1 MLNEADKA
9 TSQTTSNKEIK
20 ISKLLLKGEEMRAKE
35 KVDEAKVY
43 LTKAKEMNTE
53 LGDQMSEALILESF
67 SHCYEYDGDYEKALK
82 MASDAIVIF
91 RQLSGTTA
99 QAGNANGLINLGNIY
114 SKLGRYKEAIACQKE
129 AIEIYLILGD
139 EPALGNAYGN
149 MGVTHNHIKEHRKA
163 IELSQEAYRISL
175 KTGNKFEKARSL
187 HNIGDA
193 YNPLGQPWKSIS
205 CCKESARIWTE
216 IGRKKN
222 ASVSYGVLAT
232 SYLYLGEM
240 EISERYFK
248 MCIDTNLHMK
258 QFHDLAIAYGNR
270 GILYYN
276 MALPKFLSS
285 GDAKESLESSVKNFK
300 LAIESTDKIL
310 ASLSVDN
317 NKTAFSDKFYRWY
330 DRLTAPFN
338 LLGRSTAA
346 LLFLDL
352 GRAKILRQLVYNQV
366 EIQVEDKGQSSF
378 QLTWLAIENE
388 KEKERI
394 RVLSK
399 EIQLAE
405 SNATVLF
412 YNFNNTK
419 ILTIWVLDA
428 NGCVSLK
435 TSDPCGK
442 FTTAQEELED
452 NVTEVLQKASFGF
465 SRGYSFLKPSPLID
479 VQNAKKSIPKPA
491 SNQEKAETT
500 GYNDKGA
507 NVIKSKPECRSPA
520 VRPDESRE
528 RLSKEK
534 RSILYRALITP
545 VKSLINGKKLIIVPD
560 GCLFFAPF
568 SSFINE
574 NGCLLS
580 EEYQIQTIPSVHVLA
595 MGMQTSSSR
604 RIGNSLFVGN
614 PESVQL
620 PSLPSAAREVENLA
634 SLLDAKPL
642 TGRMATKNKILE
654 LMSKASIIHIAAHGH
669 EGTGHI
675 FLASQSNKPNDGAY
689 STSSSDLLT
698 QSDVLQCKLSARLV
712 VLSCCHSGM
721 GNLSSEGVLGIARSF
736 LGAGASS
743 VLVTLWTI
751 DDEFTKQFMEVFYEK
766 IFEEKSVCLALKET
780 MNIFQRSGPYTSFLY
795 WAAFQILGEDVSFTK
810 LEIEEIRGN
819 NKKIMASN

>member
-1 MLNEADKA
+1 MELASSEMDTR
-9 TSQTTSNKEIK
+9 TSKKSQIL
-20 ISKLLLKGEEMRAKE
+20 KLVRKGEEMRSKE
-35 KVDEAKVY
+35 RVDKAKVY
-43 LTKAKEMNTE
+43 LTKAKEMNIE
-53 LGDQMSEALILESF
+53 LGDKMAEAFILENF
-67 SHCYEYDGDYEKALK
+67 GHCYEYEGDYEKALK
-82 MASDAIVIF
+82 MTNDAIAIF
-91 RQLSGTTA
+91 KQQSGTTG
-99 QAGNANGLINLGNIY
+99 QAGNANGLTHLGTIY
-114 SKLGRYKEAIACQKE
+114 SKLGRYKEAIACQEK

-149 MGVTHNHIKEHRKA
+149 MGVTHNHIEEHRKA
-163 IELSQEAYRISL
+163 IELSQEAYRRSL

-193 YNPLGQPWKSIS
+193 YNPLGQPRKSIS
-205 CCKESARIWTE
+205 YCKESARIWTE
-216 IGRKKN
+216 IGSKKN

-240 EISERYFK
+240 EISGRYFK
-248 MCIDTNLHMK
+248 MCIDTLLHMK

-270 GILYYN
+270 GILYYK

-330 DRLTAPFN
+330 DRLTGPFN

-366 EIQVEDKGQSSF
+366 ENQVEDTGQSSF
-378 QLTWLAIENE
+378 ELSWLTIESE

-405 SNATVLF
+405 SNATALF
-412 YNFNNTK
+412 YNFNNAK
-419 ILTIWVLDA
+419 ILTIWVLNCD
-428 NGCVSLK
+428 GSVSLK
-435 TSDPCGK
+435 TSDPTGM

-452 NVTEVLQKASFGF
+452 NVRKVLQQASVGF
-465 SRGYSFLKPSPLID
+465 SRGYSFLKPSPPFD
-479 VQNAKKSIPKPA
+479 VQNTKKLIPKHVL
-491 SNQEKAETT
+491 NQEKAETT
-500 GYNDKGA
+500 GHNDKEA
-507 NVIKSKPECRSPA
+507 NVIKIKPECRSPA
-520 VRPDESRE
+520 VRADESRE
-528 RLSKEK
+528 RLAKET
-534 RSILYRALITP
+534 RSLLYKALITP

-568 SSFINE
+568 SSFIDE

-595 MGMQTSSSR
+595 MGMQSSSSR
-604 RIGNSLFVGN
+604 RIGSSLFVGN

-620 PSLPSAAREVENLA
+620 PSLPSAAREVEYLA

-642 TGRMATKNKILE
+642 TGRMATKSKILE

-675 FLASQSNKPNDGAY
+675 FLASESNKPNEDAY

-780 MNIFQRSGPYTSFLY
+780 MNIFQRSGQYTSFLY

-819 NKKIMASN
+819 NKKRMASN

>member
-1 MLNEADKA
+1 MELASSEMDKTTR
-9 TSQTTSNKEIK
+9 TSKK
-20 ISKLLLKGEEMRAKE
+20 IQILKLVSKGEEMRLME
-35 KVDEAKVY
+35 RVDEAKVY

-53 LGDQMSEALILESF
+53 LGDKMAEALILESF
-67 SHCYEYDGDYEKALK
+67 GHCYEHDGDYEEALK

-91 RQLSGTTA
+91 RQQSGPEA
-99 QAGNANGLINLGNIY
+99 QLGNGNGLMNLGSIY
-114 SKLGRYKEAIACQKE
+114 SRLGRYKQAIACQEK
-129 AIEIYLILGD
+129 AIEIFFKLGN
-139 EPALGNAYGN
+139 EAALGTAYGN
-149 MGVTHNHIKEHRKA
+149 MGVTYNRIKEHKKA
-163 IELSQEAYRISL
+163 IELCQEACRRSQNA
-175 KTGNKFEKARSL
+175 GNKLVEARSL

-193 YNPLGQPWKSIS
+193 YNQLGQPRKSIS
-205 CCKESARIWTE
+205 YCKRSARIFTE
-216 IGRKKN
+216 IGSKKG

-232 SYLYLGEM
+232 SYLKLGQI
-240 EISERYFK
+240 EISKSYFK

-258 QFHDLAIAYGNR
+258 QYHDLAIAYGNR
-270 GILYYN
+270 GLMYYDI
-276 MALPKFLSS
+276 ALKKFLSS
-285 GDAKESLESSVKNFK
+285 GDAKELFESSVENFK
-300 LAIESTDKIL
+300 LAVESTDKIL
-310 ASLSVDN
+310 ASLTLDN
-317 NKTAFSDKFYRWY
+317 NKTALADTFYRWH
-330 DRLTAPFN
+330 DSLTAPFN

-366 EIQVEDKGQSSF
+366 ENQVEDKGQSSF
-378 QLTWLAIENE
+378 QLTWLAIEND

-394 RVLSK
+394 RVLCT

-412 YNFNNTK
+412 YNFNNAK

-435 TSDPCGK
+435 TSDPSEN
-442 FTTAQEELED
+442 FTTAQEDLED
-452 NVTEVLQKASFGF
+452 NVTKVLQKASVRF
-465 SRGYSFLKPSPLID
+465 SRGYSFLKPSPPFD
-479 VQNAKKSIPKPA
+479 VQNVKKFIPKQA
-491 SNQEKAETT
+491 LNQEKAETT
-500 GYNDKGA
+500 GYNHKEA
-507 NVIKSKPECRSPA
+507 NVIKSKIERRSPA
-520 VRPDESRE
+520 VRADESCE
-528 RLSKEK
+528 RLTKET
-534 RSILYRALITP
+534 RSLLYKALITP
-545 VKSLINGKKLIIVPD
+545 VKSLIIGKKLIIVPD

-568 SSFINE
+568 SSFIDE

-580 EEYQIQTIPSVHVLA
+580 EEYQIQTIPSVNFLA
-595 MGMQTSSSR
+595 IGMQTSSSK
-604 RIGNSLFVGN
+604 RIGSSLFVGN

-620 PSLPSAAREVENLA
+620 PSLPSAAREVKYLA

-642 TGRMATKNKILE
+642 TGRMATKSKILE

-675 FLASQSNKPNDGAY
+675 FLASESSKPNDGAY

-780 MNIFQRSGPYTSFLY
+780 MNIFQRS
-795 WAAFQILGEDVSFTK
+795 
-810 LEIEEIRGN
+810 
-819 NKKIMASN
+819 

>member
-1 MLNEADKA
+1 MI
-9 TSQTTSNKEIK
+9 QIQ
-20 ISKLLLKGEEMRAKE
+20 KLVGKGEEMLAKE
-35 KVDEAKVY
+35 MVDEAKVY
-43 LTKAKEMNTE
+43 LTKAKEINIE
-53 LGDQMSEALILESF
+53 LGDKMAEALILESF
-67 SHCYEYDGDYEKALK
+67 GHCYQHEGDYEKALK
-82 MASDAIVIF
+82 MTSDAIAIF
-91 RQLSGTTA
+91 KQQSGTTG
-99 QAGNANGLINLGNIY
+99 QAGNANGLGHLGTIY
-114 SKLGRYKEAIACQKE
+114 SKLGRYKEAIACQKK
-129 AIEIYLILGD
+129 AIEILLILGD
-139 EPALGNAYGN
+139 DPNALGTTYGN
-149 MGVTHNHIKEHRKA
+149 MGVTHNRIKEPRKA
-163 IELSQEAYRISL
+163 IELSQEAYRISQ
-175 KTGNKFEKARSL
+175 KTGNKVEEARSL

-193 YNPLGQPWKSIS
+193 YNQLGQPRKSIS
-205 CCKESARIWTE
+205 YCKKSARIWTE
-216 IGRKKN
+216 IGNKRN

-232 SYLYLGEM
+232 SYHKLGKM
-240 EISERYFK
+240 ETSERYSK

-270 GILYYN
+270 GLMYYDV
-276 MALPKFLSS
+276 ALEKFLSS
-285 GDAKESLESSVKNFK
+285 GDAKESFESSIENFK
-300 LAIESTDKIL
+300 LAIESTDTIL
-310 ASLSVDN
+310 ASLSVDK
-317 NKTAFSDKFYRWY
+317 NKTAFADKFYRWHNS
-330 DRLTAPFN
+330 LTAPFN

-352 GRAKILRQLVYNQV
+352 GRAKILRQLAYNEV
-366 EIQVEDKGQSSF
+366 ENQVEDKGQSSF
-378 QLTWLAIENE
+378 ELTWLAIENE

-394 RVLSK
+394 CVLSK

-405 SNATVLF
+405 SNAAVLF
-412 YNFNNTK
+412 YNFNNAK

-435 TSDPCGK
+435 TSDPRGM

-452 NVTEVLQKASFGF
+452 NVTEVLQKASVGF
-465 SRGYSFLKPSPLID
+465 SRGYSFLKPSPLFD
-479 VQNAKKSIPKPA
+479 VQNAKKSIPKHA
-491 SNQEKAETT
+491 LNQEKAEAT
-500 GYNDKGA
+500 GHNDKEA
-507 NVIKSKPECRSPA
+507 NDIKSKPECRSPA
-520 VRPDESRE
+520 VRADESRE
-528 RLSKEK
+528 RLAKET
-534 RSILYRALITP
+534 RSLLYRALITP

-568 SSFINE
+568 SSFIDE

-580 EEYQIQTIPSVHVLA
+580 EEYQIQTIPSVYVLA
-595 MGMQTSSSR
+595 MGMQSSSNR

-614 PESVQL
+614 PECVQL
-620 PSLPSAAREVENLA
+620 PSLPSAAREVEYLA

-642 TGRMATKNKILE
+642 TGRMATKRKILE
-654 LMSKASIIHIAAHGH
+654 LMSKASIIHIASHGH

-675 FLASQSNKPNDGAY
+675 FLASESNKPNDGTY

-743 VLVTLWTI
+743 ILVTLWTI

-766 IFEEKSVCLALKET
+766 ILEEKSVCLALKET
-780 MNIFQRSGPYTSFLY
+780 MNIFQRSGQYTSFLY

>member
-1 MLNEADKA
+1 MDKTTR
-9 TSQTTSNKEIK
+9 TSKQIQ
-20 ISKLLLKGEEMRAKE
+20 ILKLVSKGEEMRSKE
-35 KVDEAKVY
+35 RVDEAKVY
-43 LTKAKEMNTE
+43 LTKAKEMNIE
-53 LGDQMSEALILESF
+53 LGDKMAEALILESF
-67 SHCYEYDGDYEKALK
+67 GLCYEHDGDYEKALK

-91 RQLSGTTA
+91 KQQSGPEA
-99 QAGNANGLINLGNIY
+99 QFGNGNGLLNLGSIY
-114 SKLGRYKEAIACQKE
+114 TRLGRYKQAIACQKK
-129 AIEIYLILGD
+129 AIEIFSKLGD
-139 EPALGNAYGN
+139 EPALGMAYGN
-149 MGVTHNHIKEHRKA
+149 MGVTHNRIKEHKKA
-163 IELSQEAYRISL
+163 IELCQEACRRSQNS
-175 KTGNKFEKARSL
+175 GNKFEEARSL

-193 YNPLGQPWKSIS
+193 YNQLGQPRKSVS
-205 CCKESARIWTE
+205 YCERSARIFTE
-216 IGRKKN
+216 IGSKKG

-232 SYLYLGEM
+232 SYLKLGQIET
-240 EISERYFK
+240 SKRYFK
-248 MCIDTNLHMK
+248 MCIDNNLHMK
-258 QFHDLAIAYGNR
+258 QYHDLAIAYGNR
-270 GILYYN
+270 GLMYYDI
-276 MALPKFLSS
+276 ALEKFLSS
-285 GDAKESLESSVKNFK
+285 GDAKESFESSVENFK

-310 ASLSVDN
+310 ASLTLDN
-317 NKTAFSDKFYRWY
+317 NKTALADKFYRWH
-330 DRLTAPFN
+330 DSLTAPFN

-366 EIQVEDKGQSSF
+366 ENQVEDKGQSIF
-378 QLTWLAIENE
+378 QLTWMAIENE
-388 KEKERI
+388 EEKERI
-394 RVLSK
+394 RVLST
-399 EIQLAE
+399 ELQLAE

-412 YNFNNTK
+412 YNFNNAK

-435 TSDPCGK
+435 TSDPSGK

-452 NVTEVLQKASFGF
+452 NVTKLLQKASVRF
-465 SRGYSFLKPSPLID
+465 SRGYSFLKPSPPFD
-479 VQNAKKSIPKPA
+479 VQNTKKFIPKHA
-491 SNQEKAETT
+491 LNQEKAETT
-500 GYNDKGA
+500 GYNHKEA
-507 NVIKSKPECRSPA
+507 NVIKRKIECRSPA
-520 VRPDESRE
+520 VRDEESCE
-528 RLSKEK
+528 RLTKET
-534 RSILYRALITP
+534 RSLLYRALITP
-545 VKSLINGKKLIIVPD
+545 VKSLINGRKKLVIVPD

-568 SSFINE
+568 SSCIDE

-580 EEYQIQTIPSVHVLA
+580 EEYQIQTIPSVHFLA
-595 MGMQTSSSR
+595 IGMQTSSNK
-604 RIGNSLFVGN
+604 RIGSSLFVGN

-620 PSLPSAAREVENLA
+620 PSLPSAAREVEYLA

-642 TGRMATKNKILE
+642 TGRMATKSKILE

-780 MNIFQRSGPYTSFLY
+780 MNIFQRSGQYTSFLY

>member
-1 MLNEADKA
+1 MDK
-9 TSQTTSNKEIK
+9 NWYRIWNLVHEGEE
-20 ISKLLLKGEEMRAKE
+20 LLKKE
-35 KVDEAKVY
+35 KVSEAIVY

-53 LGDQMSEALILESF
+53 LGDQLLEALILESF
-67 SHCYEYDGDYEKALK
+67 GHCYDHNGDYEKALK
-82 MASDAIVIF
+82 VASDAIAIF
-91 RQLSGTTA
+91 KQQSGPVGQL
-99 QAGNANGLINLGNIY
+99 GNANGLITLGNIH
-114 SKLGRYKEAIACQKE
+114 SKLGRYKVAIACQEK
-129 AIEIYLILGD
+129 AIEIFLTLGD
-139 EPALGNAYGN
+139 EPALGMAYGN
-149 MGVTHNHIKEHRKA
+149 IGETHNRINEHKIA
-163 IELSQEAYRISL
+163 IELCQEAYRRSL
-175 KTGNKFEKARSL
+175 KTGNKFEEARSL

-193 YNPLGQPWKSIS
+193 YNLLGQPRKSIS
-205 CCKESARIWTE
+205 YCEKSVRIWTE
-216 IGRKKN
+216 IGSEKS
-222 ASVSYGVLAT
+222 ASISYGVLAT
-232 SYLYLGEM
+232 SYFYLGEM
-240 EISERYFK
+240 ETSKRYFK

-270 GILYYN
+270 GMMYYHI
-276 MALPKFLSS
+276 ALKIFLSS
-285 GDAKESLESSVKNFK
+285 GDAKESLESSVENFK

-317 NKTAFSDKFYRWY
+317 YKTAFADKFYHWY
-330 DRLTAPFN
+330 DYLTAPFN

-412 YNFNNTK
+412 YNFNNAK

-435 TSDPCGK
+435 TSDPSGK

-452 NVTEVLQKASFGF
+452 NVTKVLHKASVGF
-465 SRGYSFLKPSPLID
+465 SRGYSFLKPSAPFD
-479 VQNAKKSIPKPA
+479 VQNTKKFIPKHA
-491 SNQEKAETT
+491 LNQEKAETI

-507 NVIKSKPECRSPA
+507 NVIKIKPECRSPA
-520 VRPDESRE
+520 VRAAESHE
-528 RLSKEK
+528 SLAKET

-545 VKSLINGKKLIIVPD
+545 VKSLIIGKKLIIVPD

-568 SSFINE
+568 SSFLAE
-574 NGCLLS
+574 NGCPLS
-580 EEYQIQTIPSVHVLA
+580 EEYQIQIIPSVHFLA
-595 MGMQTSSSR
+595 MGMQTSSSK
-604 RIGNSLFVGN
+604 RIGSSLFVGN

-620 PSLPSAAREVENLA
+620 PPLPSAAREVEYLA
-634 SLLDAKPL
+634 SLLDTKPL
-642 TGRMATKNKILE
+642 TGRMATKSKILE

-675 FLASQSNKPNDGAY
+675 FLASESNKPNEGVY

-810 LEIEEIRGN
+810 LEIEELRGN
-819 NKKIMASN
+819 NKKIIASN